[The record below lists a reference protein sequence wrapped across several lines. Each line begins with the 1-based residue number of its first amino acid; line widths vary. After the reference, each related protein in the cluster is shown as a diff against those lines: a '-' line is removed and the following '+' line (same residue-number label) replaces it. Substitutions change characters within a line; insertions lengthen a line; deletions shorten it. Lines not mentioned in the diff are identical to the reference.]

1 MTGGPLQG
9 IRVIELAGLG
19 PVPFA
24 AMMMADLGADVIRVD
39 RVASS
44 SAPEKRVP
52 RHHLNPINRGRRSV
66 RLDLKSASGR
76 SELSRLLEQADV
88 LLDPY
93 RPGVLER
100 MGIDPAKL
108 TEEFPRL
115 VVARM
120 TGWGQDGPIST
131 AAGHDI
137 NFISLSGVLDSIGT
151 SETGPVPP
159 LMYLADFAGGG
170 MVLGF
175 GVLAAL
181 VERGES
187 GRGQIIDC
195 SMLEG
200 ASLLTIAIRGMKAR
214 GDWNLARGT
223 NAYDSGSH
231 FYGVYET
238 SDGKY
243 MAVGAIEPQF
253 YRSFLEALGLV
264 PDDLPRQYDSAAWP
278 ELKRTVAEIFRSRP
292 RAHWEKVFGE
302 LDACVTP
309 VRDLDEATTDPQMV
323 ARGAF
328 VELAGVVQP
337 APVPKFSRSTAR
349 LTLPPPY
356 PGEHTEEILR
366 PAGSR

>member
-24 AMMMADLGADVIRVD
+24 AMMMADLGAEVVRVD
-39 RVASS
+39 PP
-44 SAPEKRVP
+44 SADAKKVP

-66 RLDLKSASGR
+66 RLDLKSAQGK
-76 SELSRLLEQADV
+76 SELFRLLEQADV
-88 LLDPY
+88 LMDPY

-100 MGIDPAKL
+100 LGIDPAEL
-108 TEEFPRL
+108 TARYSRL
-115 VVARM
+115 VLARM
-120 TGWGQDGPIST
+120 SGWGQDGPMSR

-151 SETGPVPP
+151 NETGPIPP

-175 GVLAAL
+175 GVLSAL
-181 VERGES
+181 LERAQS

-223 NAYDSGSH
+223 NAFDSGSH

-238 SDGKY
+238 SDGRY

-253 YRSFLEALGLV
+253 YERFVTALGLV
-264 PDDLPRQYDSAAWP
+264 PGDLPQQYDRTAWP
-278 ELKRTVAEIFRSRP
+278 KLKRVVAEIFKSQPRS
-292 RAHWEKVFGE
+292 HWEGVFGG

-309 VRDLDEATTDPQMV
+309 VRDLDEATTDPQMA

-328 VELAGVVQP
+328 IEMAGVVQP
-337 APVPKFSRSTAR
+337 APVPRFSRSVAR
-349 LTLPPPY
+349 VALPPPY
-356 PGEHTEEILR
+356 PGEHTDEILAEGR
-366 PAGSR
+366 